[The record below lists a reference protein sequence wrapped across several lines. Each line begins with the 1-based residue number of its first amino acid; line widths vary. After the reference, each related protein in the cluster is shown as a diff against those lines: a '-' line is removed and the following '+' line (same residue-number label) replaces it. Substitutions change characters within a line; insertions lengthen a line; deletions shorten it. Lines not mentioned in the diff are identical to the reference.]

1 MRARSWI
8 GSLLLGL
15 PLSALTLAPNVTFGQ
30 EGPAPQPSKTPD
42 PVAQARL
49 VDSYVFL
56 LENEDARVRGKALE
70 MLAGMGK
77 AARRV
82 RPAIRTAATDPA
94 PEVRAGALAALSRL
108 GHKDEDLDVIAA
120 GLRDENLYVRGSAAA
135 ALGARGPS
143 AGSSAPALAERLYA
157 EGEVFGVKV
166 SVLRALAAMGPA
178 AKVALPTVIRF
189 VGDGKQ
195 GQIGREA
202 GVKALGV
209 VGRGHK
215 EALAA
220 LRSALRGGELRVA
233 AARALTAWGPAAAP
247 ALPELKM
254 ALRGDDAMLRWR
266 ALQTVTAI
274 GPAAKSA
281 RPLLEKALVRPGRDL
296 RLEAARALGAIKD
309 PAAIP
314 ALEKRLEETR
324 EGHDVLLEVE
334 RSLKKLKALR
344 AKQGG

>member
-1 MRARSWI
+1 VLRSAR
-8 GSLLLGL
+8 LLG
-15 PLSALTLAPNVTFGQ
+15 ALLFLGWLGAGVASG
-30 EGPAPQPSKTPD
+30 QPSPSPTPD
-42 PVAQARL
+42 PAAEARL

-56 LENEDARVRGKALE
+56 LENEDARVRSKALE

-82 RPAIRTAATDPA
+82 RPAIRTAATDPV
-94 PEVRAGALAALSRL
+94 PEVRMGALGALAKL
-108 GHKDEDLDVIAA
+108 GRKDEDLDVITA
-120 GLRDENLYVRGSAAA
+120 GLSDENLYVRGSAAA

-143 AGSSAPALAERLYA
+143 AAASAPALAGRLYA

-166 SVLRALAAMGPA
+166 SVLRALVAMGPA
-178 AKVALPTVIRF
+178 AKSVLPTVIRF
-189 VGDGKQ
+189 VGDAKQ

-220 LRSALRGGELRVA
+220 LRTALSGGELRVA
-233 AARALTAWGPAAAP
+233 AARALTGWGSGAAP

-266 ALQTVTAI
+266 ALQAIGAI

-281 RPLLEKALVRPGRDL
+281 RSLLEKSLVRPGHDL
-296 RLEAARALGAIKD
+296 RFEAARALGAIED

-314 ALEKRLEETR
+314 ALEAHLKETR

-334 RSLKKLKALR
+334 RSLKKLKAL
-344 AKQGG
+344 KSKKGE